1 MLLAAGFDSVS
12 RTTYLA
18 RYQLLTNVL
27 MMECM
32 FSGTDKQGLPWR
44 LSYGVKFYIPDPANL
59 KEDYTRLV
67 SVCVWG
73 GRWVYVC
80 VCEERRCGKCVC
92 VGSNVWWWGCAYV
105 RDNRK
110 PCDSAAS
117 LRSLRWGCLFL
128 PVLYKQPT
136 TQPCRMTGMHRDV
149 RLYLIT
155 VAIDNLFICPTID
168 AKIVQNAKV
177 TLKL

>member
-1 MLLAAGFDSVS
+1 M
-12 RTTYLA
+12 
-18 RYQLLTNVL
+18 
-27 MMECM
+27 
-32 FSGTDKQGLPWR
+32 
-44 LSYGVKFYIPDPANL
+44 
-59 KEDYTRLV
+59 
-67 SVCVWG
+67 
-73 GRWVYVC
+73 
-80 VCEERRCGKCVC
+80 
-92 VGSNVWWWGCAYV
+92 

-110 PCDSAAS
+110 PFGSAAP

-136 TQPCRMTGMHRDV
+136 TQPCKMSRMYRDV

-155 VAIDNLFICPTID
+155 VATVNLFICPAID